1 MHTVT
6 VTVAVSP
13 VSFPAGTQPAGIR
26 VTLGTLAPVVVVAAP
41 YVATFS
47 DVPAGDYPIVAQA
60 VDTSGKALGD
70 AVNASVTVAPDA
82 VQVDIPASISVQV
95 S

>member
-26 VTLGTLAPVVVVAAP
+26 ITLGTLAPVVVAVAP

-47 DVPAGDYPIVAQA
+47 DVPAGNYPVSAQT
-60 VDTSGKALGD
+60 VDASGNTLGD
-70 AVNASVTVAPDA
+70 AVTASVTVAPDA

>member
-6 VTVAVSP
+6 VTVAALP
-13 VSFPAGTQPAGIR
+13 VSFPAGTQPAGIK
-26 VTLGTLAPVVVVAAP
+26 VTLGTLAPVVVAAAP
-41 YVATFS
+41 YAATFS
-47 DVPAGDYPIVAQA
+47 DVPAGDYPISAQT
-60 VDTSGKALGD
+60 VDVSGNALGD
-70 AVNASVTVAPDA
+70 AVTASVTVAPDT